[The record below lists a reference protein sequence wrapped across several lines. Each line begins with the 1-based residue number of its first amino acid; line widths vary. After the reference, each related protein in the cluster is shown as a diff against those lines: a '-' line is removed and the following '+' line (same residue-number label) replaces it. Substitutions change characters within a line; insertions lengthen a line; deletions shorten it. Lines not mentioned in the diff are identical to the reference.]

1 MDIDIISGTAHPE
14 LATAVAMHLGRTL
27 TPTEIKRFA
36 DDEIDVQITSN
47 VRERHVFIVQ
57 PTPPPAEHWIELF
70 LLIDAVKRASAAR
83 ITVVMPYMGYARQD
97 RKDKPRKPISA
108 ARMPKLLIAC
118 GADRLLTIDLHASQT
133 QGAIDEPFDNLY
145 FTAPLLRMLGP
156 RNWRDTVLVSPDAG
170 GVGRTRA
177 IAKRF
182 DNSPVAFIDKRRD
195 RANESEVMHLVGE
208 VEGRDTVLVDDM
220 VDTAGS
226 LVHAAEAL
234 RKAGARSVAACC
246 THPLF
251 SPKSL
256 DRLAATTSLDTLV
269 VSDTTKIPD
278 EKRQRIGSKL
288 RIASCA
294 PMLANAI
301 LRIASG
307 ESLSVL
313 FDEALDDLAG
323 TAS

>member
-1 MDIDIISGTAHPE
+1 MDLDIISGTAHPE
-14 LATAVAMHLGRTL
+14 LAAAVAVHLGRKL
-27 TPTEIKRFA
+27 TPTIIKRFA
-36 DDEIDVQITSN
+36 DDEIDVQIASN
-47 VRERHVFIVQ
+47 VRERHVFILQ

-97 RKDKPRKPISA
+97 RKDAPRKPISA

-118 GADRLLTIDLHASQT
+118 GADRLLTVDLHASQT
-133 QGAIDEPFDNLY
+133 QGTIDEPFDNLY
-145 FTAPLLRMLGP
+145 FSATLLRTFGA
-156 RNWRDTVLVSPDAG
+156 RNWRETVLVSPDAG

-182 DNSPVAFIDKRRD
+182 NNSPMAFIDKRRD

-208 VEGRDTVLVDDM
+208 VNGRDTVIVDDM

-234 RKAGARSVAACC
+234 RAAGARSVAACC
-246 THPLF
+246 THPLL
-251 SPKSL
+251 SAKSI
-256 DRLAATTSLDTLV
+256 DRLATTTALDALV
-269 VSDTTKIPD
+269 VSDTIKIPD
-278 EKRQRIGSKL
+278 KKMRRIGPKL
-288 RIASCA
+288 RVTSAA

-301 LRIASG
+301 RRIASG

-313 FDEALDDLAG
+313 FDESLEDLVHDS
-323 TAS
+323 T